1 MIAFSTTGPSSSV
14 QPGLCRRGVE
24 LLPDPLVGPVR
35 DVVVR
40 VDLDVEPA
48 QLGDAQAVQR
58 EPALVRGV
66 DQLVRRGGDLGEDP
80 EPAERVLARA
90 LGQHAV
96 GDGVAADAV
105 EAVAAGYR
113 LAVELLLGAFV
124 AVADRRCRRIDAHV
138 LDLEVQRLLRLAPG
152 GDQVL
157 HHLLL
162 AVDHDR
168 PAAQLGEVDPVALPV
183 VAQLDPLVDRALAV
197 HPLSH
202 ACLAQRVHRALL
214 EHAGAHA
221 LDHVLLVAVLEH
233 DRLDPVQVQQVGEQQ
248 AGGAGPDDPDLG
260 VYPQTSCAVSTI
272 RRSLATSC
280 S

>member
-1 MIAFSTTGPSSSV
+1 V
-14 QPGLCRRGVE
+14 Q

-48 QLGDAQAVQR
+48 QLGRSEAVQR
-58 EPALVRGV
+58 EAALVRGV
-66 DQLVRRGGDLGEDP
+66 DQFVRGRRDLGQDA

-90 LGQHAV
+90 VREDAV

-105 EAVAAGYR
+105 EAVAAGDR
-113 LAVELLLGAFV
+113 PAAELVVAAVV
-124 AVADRRCRRIDAHV
+124 AVADGRGPGIGGDV
-138 LDLEVQRLLRLAPG
+138 LDLEQQRLAGRAPRR
-152 GDQVL
+152 DQVL
-157 HHLLL
+157 HDLLL

-168 PAAQLGEVDPVALPV
+168 AADQLLEVDPVPLAV

-197 HPLSH
+197 HPL
-202 ACLAQRVHRALL
+202 ADARLAQGVHRALL

-233 DRLDPVQVQQVGEQQ
+233 DRLDPVQVQEMREQQ
-248 AGGAGPDDPDLG
+248 AGRAGADDADLG
-260 VYPQTSCAVSTI
+260 LYPQTSWAVSTI